1 MAHQKDE
8 PFCFIVFFDIAKIT
22 FFFAKKKGGGLPRQT
37 SGGPGSCDQPI
48 YGGLM

>member
-22 FFFAKKKGGGLPRQT
+22 FFAKKKA
-37 SGGPGSCDQPI
+37 SDQEGYFI
-48 YGGLM
+48 LFRFNNFM